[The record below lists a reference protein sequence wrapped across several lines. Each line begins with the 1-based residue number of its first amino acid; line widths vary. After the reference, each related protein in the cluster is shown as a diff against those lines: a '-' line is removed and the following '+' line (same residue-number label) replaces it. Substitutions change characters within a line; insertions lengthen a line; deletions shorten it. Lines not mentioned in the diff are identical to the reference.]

1 MALTS
6 NRQLLKGPLESG
18 SIVVLSLIHTC
29 LPQVHLYLNKTITPE
44 VIGRVKKRPE
54 KLKMEASNRGSSKRR
69 PRSGSSC
76 TLSESSMRPYM
87 SG

>member
-44 VIGRVKKRPE
+44 VIGRVKK
-54 KLKMEASNRGSSKRR
+54 G
-69 PRSGSSC
+69 PRN
-76 TLSESSMRPYM
+76 
-87 SG
+87 